1 MPTAI
6 CHNCESHS
14 NAALAFGRKNR
25 IAQLLSSPLPQY
37 GSNSH
42 YNNGHSNNNNNN
54 NNHSSPPRLPPIS
67 RPPSTPSPPPTRG
80 RERGRSRAKA
90 RRKDSISA
98 AVKQRALSV
107 LRPNQNRLPRSPS
120 PPPVKKGGSKES
132 MPPCSHCQPRY
143 SDSPEKLGLRP
154 TLSIF
159 SDDLQPDS
167 NSIHMQYAPPE
178 PKGVWERAIAKV
190 KSNQDQN
197 LNPAHSA
204 GSAKNRRARSEV
216 RTRTSGPLRS
226 NVNEFYASDFK
237 GNQKKSNEST
247 YGKENANLKR
257 TLSIVAYAEPSEGG
271 RHHRPRAQLRRKA
284 RMEQTQKQLASRSKS
299 RSRTSHAHLEQS
311 LVKGTFTIWPG
322 KEGIWLPFELV
333 AQKKSFSSVA
343 YD

>member
-37 GSNSH
+37 GSNGTYH
-42 YNNGHSNNNNNN
+42 YGGNNNNNN
-54 NNHSSPPRLPPIS
+54 NINKNSSPPRLPPIS

-120 PPPVKKGGSKES
+120 PPPIKRSGLKDAT
-132 MPPCSHCQPRY
+132 PPCPHCQPRY

-167 NSIHMQYAPPE
+167 NSLHMQYGPPE

-190 KSNQDQN
+190 KSSQDQN
-197 LNPAHSA
+197 LNAPPAVSL
-204 GSAKNRRARSEV
+204 AKNRRARSEV
-216 RTRTSGPLRS
+216 RTRASGPLRS
-226 NVNEFYASDFK
+226 NVNEFYASDFN
-237 GNQKKSNEST
+237 GNQKKLNEPM
-247 YGKENANLKR
+247 YGKENSNLKR

-271 RHHRPRAQLRRKA
+271 RQHRPRAQLRRKA
-284 RMEQTQKQLASRSKS
+284 RMDQAQKQLVSRSKS

-322 KEGIWLPFELV
+322 KEGIWLPLCV
-333 AQKKSFSSVA
+333 QARI
-343 YD
+343 